1 MQCVSI
7 IIYLFHFM
15 SDRGGAWE
23 GDQVTLAR
31 FNEKSPIQLQNMK
44 KKAGIKVFVRL

>member
-15 SDRGGAWE
+15 CDRGSLGGRPGE
-23 GDQVTLAR
+23 G
-31 FNEKSPIQLQNMK
+31 SMK
-44 KKAGIKVFVRL
+44 RAQYNLIKYGKKAGIKVFVRL